1 MKKRVDSLN
10 LIRIGLIFTIFVC
23 HSNDFVP
30 EVFGYYAGTLTG
42 YALQLFFMISG
53 FCCLLSG
60 WSKELHTI
68 SYVKKRWWK
77 IFPMYFIAF
86 ALMAVLIIYRAW
98 AGGYEIDKSDF
109 LAQAVVNLTF
119 LQAWTPNEDF
129 VYSFNGVSWF
139 LSALFFCYLLT
150 PVMIRVLKRFEN
162 YAPWLFVTVAFVQ
175 FGYALY
181 FNHFI
186 GTGSFCYT
194 NVFPPYRFL
203 EYLMGA
209 LLAVMYI
216 KRRDGEGIPRSSAVQ
231 LFTVFLFFAAYVITK
246 HEMGFTRFFIVLELY
261 LMYALCLYEGKVSD
275 WGGIEAGN
283 LARQQHHAV
292 LSHSFGC
299 AEIHPRIHRAV
310 HRRNHA
316 HACRALGFGIGR
328 FHRVQLRIHGRRQ
341 ARARRM
347 AASQSGVI
355 RQRQKQNGGGRHLPR

>member
-10 LIRIGLIFTIFVC
+10 LVRIGLIFTIFVC
-23 HSNDFVP
+23 HSSDFIP

-60 WSKELHTI
+60 WSKKELHTI
-68 SYVKKRWWK
+68 DYMRKRWWK
-77 IFPMYFIAF
+77 IFPMHFIAF
-86 ALMAVLIIYRAW
+86 VLMAFLIIYRSW
-98 AGGYEIDKSDF
+98 AGEYEIDKSDF

-150 PVMIRVLKRFEN
+150 PIMIRVLKRFEK
-162 YAPWLFVTVAFVQ
+162 YAPWLFVTVAFLQ

-181 FNHFI
+181 FDHFI
-186 GTGSFCYT
+186 GIGTFCYT

-231 LFTVFLFFAAYVITK
+231 LFTVFLFFAVYAITK

-261 LMYALCLYEGKVSD
+261 LMYALCLYEGKISD
-275 WGGIEAGN
+275 WGGSKLATSLANSIMPFYLIHSVVLKYTREFIVAGSDMSSIALAGLWVLALAISIAFSYAYMSIDKRIRLAWQNRNKAKQAN
-283 LARQQHHAV
+283 LKTDVR
-292 LSHSFGC
+292 
-299 AEIHPRIHRAV
+299 P
-310 HRRNHA
+310 
-316 HACRALGFGIGR
+316 
-328 FHRVQLRIHGRRQ
+328 
-341 ARARRM
+341 
-347 AASQSGVI
+347 
-355 RQRQKQNGGGRHLPR
+355 